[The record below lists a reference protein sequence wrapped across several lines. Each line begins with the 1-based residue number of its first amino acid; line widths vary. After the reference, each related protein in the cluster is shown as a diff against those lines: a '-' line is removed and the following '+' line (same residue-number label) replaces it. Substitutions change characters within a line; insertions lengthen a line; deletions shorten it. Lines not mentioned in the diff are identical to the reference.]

1 MGTSGIL
8 ATHGHLE
15 RQTTIGSSLAIGGG
29 SLEDLV
35 VMRDFWSG
43 RRVFVTGHTGF
54 KGGWLSLWLADMG
67 AIVTGYSL
75 APPSPQNLFET
86 ARVSELIE
94 NNITGDVCDN
104 EHLFQA
110 LQDAKPEIVLHLA
123 AQSLVRLSY
132 QEPLETFQ
140 TNVMGTANLF
150 EAARKT
156 PSVKSVVNVTT
167 DKCYEN
173 QEWVWPY
180 RENEPLG
187 GHDPYSSSKA
197 CSELV
202 TTSYRKA
209 FMAGEGK
216 QLASARA
223 GNVIGGGDWAA
234 DRLIPDFLRAMDDSV
249 PITIRSPEAVRPW
262 QHALEPVSGY
272 LQLAQALIEKPGS
285 FDEAWNFGPSEQDAK
300 PVRWIVD
307 YLVGRFKG
315 PEWLLDQAGQVH
327 EANLLMLSSAK
338 AKQRLGWSPRWNLPT
353 ALEKTVDWH
362 LNWRDGSDMQ
372 FFTLQ
377 QIRDYEGTVGNG

>member
-1 MGTSGIL
+1 
-8 ATHGHLE
+8 
-15 RQTTIGSSLAIGGG
+15 
-29 SLEDLV
+29 
-35 VMRDFWSG
+35 MRDFWSG